1 MPVNQQKKTGQARL
15 RQAIEAPTNRGL
27 CNLKANK
34 TVFTQTVIRAFLVGE
49 RNAYHQPSN
58 RAARKPNTKS
68 SSCRKSESDIHH
80 LHRYKRTQQQQS
92 SQKVEQQKA
101 DGLVLLC

>member
-58 RAARKPNTKS
+58 RATEQPANPTLKVAVAGKAKVIFTICTDIKEPNNNTAAK
-68 SSCRKSESDIHH
+68 K
-80 LHRYKRTQQQQS
+80 
-92 SQKVEQQKA
+92 
-101 DGLVLLC
+101 